1 MRKTDLFF
9 RRTFL
14 AVFFLLS
21 VSFVA
26 LSQNVLVKGNVTDD
40 MGPLPGVNIM
50 VVGTSQGT
58 ITDVDGNY
66 SVEVP
71 ADGQLRFNFIGFES
85 QLVSVDG
92 RTEIN
97 VQLQEDVQALD
108 EVVVVGYGQMKRSDL
123 TGSVVS
129 VSSDAIEETVSTS
142 VEQVLQ
148 GRAAGVQVMQNSGT
162 PGGGSSIRIRGISS
176 LTSSTE
182 PIFVIDGVIVDGST
196 GSNSENVLASINPND
211 IVSMDILKDASATAI
226 YGSRAANGVV
236 IINTKQGEKGKSFVS
251 YSGYYGVQEMATKLD
266 LLNLQ
271 QYAIHKN
278 NRADA
283 GIVTRD
289 NNFIRPDLLGEGT
302 DWQDELFTQ
311 ASIQS
316 HNLSVSG
323 GGENNTYALAAGFL
337 DQEGIAIGSG
347 FTRYNLRGNFN
358 ADVNDWFRAGVNFAL
373 NNSEQQ
379 VTVEDANLIKVAM
392 KQTPN
397 VAVRNADGTFDGPD
411 TDMYVQTNPV
421 GLAMLRENENEKT
434 GIRSNVFGEVKFMEG
449 LTFKTEFASDLGMT
463 NTYRFNPSYSFGAIT
478 NEVIEST
485 RTKSYSKFYS
495 WNNLVSFDRVFA
507 EMHTIKVM
515 LGHEMQKSQWEY
527 LSGYRNGFVSNVGH
541 DLNLG
546 DATTSDAG
554 SSSGGNSIMSYF
566 GRTFYSFDDK
576 YQLTATLRYDGSSR
590 FGDGNKWG
598 LFPSA
603 AFGWKV
609 SNESFMSGVS
619 AINNLKLR
627 LGYGAVGNA
636 NVRSDYA
643 YTSML
648 APVTTVFGTGLIS
661 ENMANP
667 ELKWETTYSANI
679 GLDLNMFN
687 NRIQFIG
694 DVYYK
699 ETQDL
704 LLEVPLPAYMGV
716 EGQGSVSPPFRN
728 VGSLENKG
736 VEATL
741 STINMD
747 RGDFFWKTDLVF
759 TLNRSKV
766 LSMDTE
772 TSTIDKTIQE
782 GSETTI
788 VTRTAVDQPI
798 GQFYGYKVIGRFNEA
813 TDFYYKDGSGNV
825 QEVARP
831 EGLDI
836 SETGVW
842 IGDYIFKDINGDGM
856 INESDRTY
864 IGNPEPKFT
873 FGVGNTFSY
882 KGFDLNIFL
891 NGFYGNDVINYQK
904 RWLENPRENH
914 NLYTSA
920 LDYARVEQIDPDGPV
935 DIRNTHI
942 TGGDPMMPRL
952 AASSSNANNR
962 LSDRFVEDG
971 SFIRIQDVSLSYTL
985 PKDWISSVGVDVVK
999 VYAKV
1004 KNAYTFTKYSGYD
1017 PEVGSYNQDAL
1028 MTGIDNGR
1036 YPSPRIYTFGVNI
1049 SF

>member
-1 MRKTDLFF
+1 M
-9 RRTFL
+9 
-14 AVFFLLS
+14 FFLLT
-21 VSFVA
+21 VSLTAF
-26 LSQNVLVKGNVTDD
+26 SQNVRVSGQVTDE

-50 VVGTSQGT
+50 IVGTSEGT

-66 SVEVP
+66 SIEVP
-71 ADGQLRFNFIGFES
+71 ADGRLQFNFIGFEP
-85 QLVSVDG
+85 QIIPVDG

-97 VQLQEDVQALD
+97 VQMQEDVQALD

-129 VSSDAIEETVSTS
+129 VSNESIEETVSTS
-142 VEQVLQ
+142 VDQVLQ

-162 PGGGSSIRIRGISS
+162 PGGSSSIRIRGISS
-176 LTSSTE
+176 LNASTE
-182 PIFVIDGVIVDGST
+182 PIFVVDGVIIDGST
-196 GSNSENVLASINPND
+196 GSNSDNVLASIDPND

-236 IINTKQGEKGKSFVS
+236 IINTRKGEKGKSRVS
-251 YSGYYGVQEMATKLD
+251 YNGHYGVQEMANKLD
-266 LLNLQ
+266 LLNLR

-289 NNFIRPDLLGEGT
+289 NSFVRADLLGEGT
-302 DWQDELFTQ
+302 DWQDELFTT
-311 ASIQS
+311 APMQS

-323 GGENNTYALAAGFL
+323 GSEKVTYALGAGYL

-347 FTRYNLRGNFN
+347 FTRYNLRGNFE
-358 ADVNDWFRAGVNFAL
+358 ADVNEWLKTGVNFAL
-373 NNSEQQ
+373 NNSEQL
-379 VTVEDANLIKVAM
+379 VTVEDANLIKTAM

-397 VAVRNADGTFDGPD
+397 VAVRSADGSFDGPD

-421 GLAMLRENENEKT
+421 GLAMLRENENEKA
-434 GIRSNVFGEVKFMEG
+434 GIRSNVFAEAKIIEG

-478 NEVIEST
+478 NDVVEST

-495 WNNLVSFDRVFA
+495 WKNVANFTRTFA
-507 EMHTIKVM
+507 EIHELNVM
-515 LGHEMQKSQWEY
+515 LGQEMQKSHWEY
-527 LSGYRNGFVSNVGH
+527 LSGYRSGFVSNVGH

-546 DATTSDAG
+546 DSTTSQSG
-554 SSSGGNSIMSYF
+554 GSSGGSSIESYF
-566 GRTFYSFDDK
+566 GRAFYSFDDK
-576 YQLTATLRYDGSSR
+576 YQLTATLRYDGSSN
-590 FGDGNKWG
+590 FAEGNKWG

-603 AFGWKV
+603 AFGWKI
-609 SNESFMSGVS
+609 SNESFMTGVP

-627 LGYGAVGNA
+627 LGYGSVGNQ
-636 NVRSDYA
+636 NVSSYA

-661 ENMANP
+661 QNMANP
-667 ELKWETTYSANI
+667 DLKWETTYSANV

-704 LLEVPLPAYMGV
+704 LLLVPLPAYMGS
-716 EGQGSVSPPFRN
+716 EGQGSTTPPWAN

-736 VEATL
+736 VELTL

-747 RGDFFWKTDLVF
+747 RGDFFWKSNFVF

-766 LSMDTE
+766 LSLDTE
-772 TSTIDKTIQE
+772 SSTIDKTIQE

-788 VTRTAVDQPI
+788 VTRTAVGEPI

-813 TDFYYKDGSGNV
+813 TDFYYKDDAGNV
-825 QEVARP
+825 REVARP

-842 IGDYIFKDINGDGM
+842 IGDYIFKDINNDGV

-873 FGVGNTFSY
+873 FGIGNTFSY

-914 NLYTSA
+914 NLLESA
-920 LDYARVEQIDPDGPV
+920 LDYARVELIDPDGPV

-971 SFIRIQDVSLSYTL
+971 SFLRIQDVSLSYTL
-985 PKDWISSVGVDVVK
+985 PKDWISSIGLDVVK

-1017 PEVGSYNQDAL
+1017 PEVGSYQQDAL
-1028 MTGIDNGR
+1028 MTGIDNAR
-1036 YPSPRIYTFGVNI
+1036 YPSPRIYTFGVNL